1 MILRIPKVTVRDAIH
16 NKFLPWVF
24 WLAAI
29 ALIVSCTI
37 LPWSNYVGHPHWKNV
52 RWVPFYG
59 TGVLDLIANM
69 ALFFPFGYFFPGAL
83 RSGSC
88 LRRWTLPL
96 VIAGTISTA
105 VELVQ
110 LYSHNRFPST
120 TDICT
125 NLIGAGLG
133 LWVRQ
138 RADWQLR
145 ELFVV

>member
-1 MILRIPKVTVRDAIH
+1 LRISKVSVREAIR
-16 NKFLPWVF
+16 NSTRWGF

-37 LPWSNYVGHPHWKNV
+37 LPWSNYVGHPHWENV

-59 TGVLDLIANM
+59 TGVLDLIANT

-83 RSGSC
+83 RSGSGV
-88 LRRWTLPL
+88 RRWALPL
-96 VIAGTISTA
+96 LTAGTISTA

-125 NLIGAGLG
+125 NVIGAALG
-133 LWVRQ
+133 LSIHSRSS
-138 RADWQLR
+138 
-145 ELFVV
+145 